1 MIHPVYHLTKE
12 NSEHF
17 DVILKKKMLF
27 KYYILQTLFLTIM
40 FFCYFVDACDYSRLQ
55 CHTKTGGLDL
65 HTPTFCNEA
74 GGSYYENACNQ
85 WTCCADNFIFG
96 DATKF
101 TNI

>member
-1 MIHPVYHLTKE
+1 
-12 NSEHF
+12 
-17 DVILKKKMLF
+17 MLF

-74 GGSYYENACNQ
+74 GGIFLIILWISGLEMLSVKQSHQQNGEDL
-85 WTCCADNFIFG
+85 TSFI
-96 DATKF
+96 AKF
-101 TNI
+101 TGKTSIRCFTKAV